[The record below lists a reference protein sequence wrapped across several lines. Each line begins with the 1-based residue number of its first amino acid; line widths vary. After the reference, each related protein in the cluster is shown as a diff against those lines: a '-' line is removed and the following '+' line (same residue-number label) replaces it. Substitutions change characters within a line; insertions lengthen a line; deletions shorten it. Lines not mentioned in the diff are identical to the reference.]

1 MHESSD
7 RSGEST
13 MDKQALWDQACQ
25 IMHLEMT
32 EVTFNTWIRSALRPL
47 GCSGDQ
53 FFIEAVTDFYYKFV
67 VPRYA
72 VLVSNSLS
80 EAAGRPLKAVFL
92 TPAQADEYRAGM
104 TPEEKPADESSLNPK
119 YTFDTFVVGSN
130 NRFAHAAALAVAEA
144 PADAYNPLFIY
155 GGVGLGKTH
164 LMHAIGHYMLSQK
177 PTLRVK
183 YVTCELFMNE
193 MVNSL
198 NKKTQAEFREKYR
211 NIDVLMVDDV
221 QFLTGKTGT
230 QEEFF
235 HTFNALH
242 TAGKQIIL
250 SSDKP
255 PREIAKLEERLRSR
269 FEWGLVADISKPD
282 LETRVAILRQ
292 KAGEE
297 LLNVDTAVL
306 TMIAERVSNNV
317 RELEGCLTRLVAYS
331 SLTGKPVDQRLAED
345 ALREI
350 FARSEPRRV
359 TCEDVMEAVAAYYS
373 VSVEDLKGPRRSRDV
388 AVPRQIAMYI
398 AREIVGAPLTQI
410 GDSFGG
416 RDHSTVNHACQ
427 KVSGDMKTSPALT
440 TLVSDLTQQ
449 LQER

>member
-1 MHESSD
+1 
-7 RSGEST
+7 
-13 MDKQALWDQACQ
+13 MDKQALWEQACA
-25 IMHLEMT
+25 IMRAEMT
-32 EVTFNTWIRSALRPL
+32 QVTFDTWIKAALRPL
-47 GCSGDQ
+47 GFSGDQ
-53 FFIEAVTDFYYKFV
+53 FFIEAVTDFYHQFV

-72 VLVSNSLS
+72 VLISNSLS
-80 EAAGRPLKAVFL
+80 QAAGKPIKAQLL
-92 TPAQADEYRAGM
+92 TPAQADEYREGV
-104 TPEEKPADESSLNPK
+104 TPEDKPAPASSLNPK
-119 YTFDTFVVGSN
+119 YTFDTFVVGNN
-130 NRFAHAAALAVAEA
+130 NRFAHAAALAVAES

-177 PTLRVK
+177 PTMRVK

-198 NKKTQAEFREKYR
+198 NKKTQTEFREKYR
-211 NIDVLMVDDV
+211 NIDVLMVDDI
-221 QFLTGKTGT
+221 QFLTGKVGT

-255 PREIAKLEERLRSR
+255 PKEIAKLEERGGRR
-269 FEWGLVADISKPD
+269 VVWGRIADIAKPD
-282 LETRVAILRQ
+282 LETRVAILQ
-292 KAGEE
+292 KKAEDE
-297 LLNVDTAVL
+297 LLHVDGEVL
-306 TMIAERVSNNV
+306 EMIAERVASNI

-331 SLTGKPVDQRLAED
+331 SLTGRPIDRALAEE
-345 ALREI
+345 ALKEV
-350 FARSEPRRV
+350 FARSEPRHV
-359 TCEDVMEAVAAYYS
+359 TCDDVMEAVATYYN
-373 VSVEDLKGPRRSRDV
+373 VTVDDLKGPRRSRDV

-398 AREIVGAPLTQI
+398 AREVVGAPLTMI
-410 GDSFGG
+410 GDCFGG

-427 KVSGDMKTSPALT
+427 KVTQEVKTSPTLNN
-440 TLVSDLTQQ
+440 LVSDLCQQ

>member
-1 MHESSD
+1 
-7 RSGEST
+7 

-32 EVTFNTWIRSALRPL
+32 EVTFNTWIQSALRPL
-47 GCSGDQ
+47 GVSGEQ
-53 FFIEAVTDFYYKFV
+53 FFIEAVTDFYHQFV

-104 TPEEKPADESSLNPK
+104 TPEEKPADGSSLNPK
-119 YTFDTFVVGSN
+119 YTFETFVVGSN
-130 NRFAHAAALAVAEA
+130 NRFAHAAALAVAES

-211 NIDVLMVDDV
+211 NIDVLMVDDI

-282 LETRVAILRQ
+282 LETRVAILKQ

-359 TCEDVMEAVAAYYS
+359 TCDDVMEAVAAYYS
-373 VSVEDLKGPRRSRDV
+373 VSVADLKGPRRSRDV
-388 AVPRQIAMYI
+388 AMPRQIAMYI
-398 AREIVGAPLTQI
+398 AREIIGAPLTQI

-427 KVSGDMKTSPALT
+427 KVLSDMKTSPALT
-440 TLVSDLTQQ
+440 TLVSDLIQQ